1 MTEYRIQRIYD
12 DPTDGDGWRVLIDRL
27 WPRGVSKERA
37 ALDVW
42 AKELSPSTELRHWF
56 NHTPEKF
63 EEFTRRY
70 RAELESSEESLRAAD
85 ELRDRQRKP
94 PEPEKDRGHRAGAR
108 RRADR
113 AAAAAA
119 AHSCEGGHQR
129 HGARRPL
136 ISLFGARRCAL
147 PFAQVV
153 GHRVEIAF

>member
-85 ELRDRQRKP
+85 ELREHEVVTLLYSAHDTDHNNAVVLREWLTQRD
-94 PEPEKDRGHRAGAR
+94 E
-108 RRADR
+108 
-113 AAAAAA
+113 
-119 AHSCEGGHQR
+119 
-129 HGARRPL
+129 
-136 ISLFGARRCAL
+136 
-147 PFAQVV
+147 
-153 GHRVEIAF
+153 